1 MPFLSVF
8 AMSAF
13 EEVSRSLPSDAEPIP
28 FSSLPHLVLE
38 MIVEYM
44 GCGDVDRPET
54 YADSLL
60 VMTEV
65 MPVCTGMIL
74 RWFRAR
80 FIHTRSIARLRMRMA
95 VTFPFSFVAP
105 AELIKTRLCRVCP
118 KGTCGAI
125 WMVLHYIDCH
135 PREWSSLGQSLDHN
149 RMPLQLLF

>member
-1 MPFLSVF
+1 
-8 AMSAF
+8 
-13 EEVSRSLPSDAEPIP
+13 
-28 FSSLPHLVLE
+28 
-38 MIVEYM
+38 MIVEFV

-54 YADSLL
+54 YGDSLL

-65 MPVCTGMIL
+65 MPVCTEMIL

-118 KGTCGAI
+118 KGTRGAI
-125 WMVLHYIDCH
+125 GMVSHYIDCH
-135 PREWSSLGQSLDHN
+135 PREWSSLGHSLDHN
-149 RMPLQLLF
+149 RMPLPLPF